1 MSESRI
7 LKTEVI
13 DRGNFTNEMHK
24 NKTFKRFYHNKN
36 QVSEDET

>member
-13 DRGNFTNEMHK
+13 DRGSYANEMHK

-36 QVSEDET
+36 QPSEDES